1 MPTTQD
7 ASVRDDGL
15 GLGGLLAR
23 GAIGGASAWL
33 VGYLVAYVWKAQAVS
48 ESLRGVGF
56 VSELLGGEAIPA
68 WKGVTWLFL
77 NAHFVATR
85 IPTIAGGTRTTNFVT
100 GEGGSTLLLALPALL
115 LVVSGAVA
123 AYGRGGGPLDGAK
136 TGGSVVLGY
145 LPLSTGAAFLTS
157 HAIGDTQAAIS
168 PDPVTA
174 ILLAGAVYPLVF
186 GSVGGALTEIAE

>member
-1 MPTTQD
+1 M
-7 ASVRDDGL
+7 RNDGF

-23 GAIGGASAWL
+23 GAIGGAGAWL
-33 VGYLVAYVWKAQAVS
+33 VGYLVTYVWKAEAVS

-56 VSELLGGEAIPA
+56 VSELLGGEAVPA

-100 GEGGSTLLLALPALL
+100 GEGGSTLLLALPVVL
-115 LVVSGAVA
+115 LVVAGAVA
-123 AYGRGGGPLDGAK
+123 AYGKSGGPLDGAK
-136 TGGSVVLGY
+136 AGGSVVFGY
-145 LPLSTGAAFLTS
+145 VVFSAGAAFLSS
-157 HAIGDTQAAIS
+157 HAIGDTQAAVS

-186 GSVGGALTEIAE
+186 GAVGGALAGVVR